1 MMPTADQVARAIIQ
15 AAKEC
20 DFFDI
25 LKRQPLI
32 LMTQPQRGR
41 TKTEDKLRHVKAYVV
56 LALRAAFPDCG
67 SVAIGRM
74 VGAANPSLLVGVL
87 LAYKAKGQ
95 LPWYDPE
102 AEARII
108 AAMGPIDWNPEQK
121 VVDETGDDPIVT
133 SVPAF
138 LPQPSTSVRGA
149 AGPPVIERFVP
160 LESTR
165 PRSKSKLEEELR
177 QAILNTGGRL
187 A

>member
-20 DFFDI
+20 DFLDI

-32 LMTQPQRGR
+32 LTTQPQRGR

-67 SVAIGRM
+67 SITIGRM
-74 VGAANPSLLVGVL
+74 VGSANPSFLVGVL

-95 LPWYDPE
+95 LPWHDPE
-102 AEARII
+102 AEARVI
-108 AAMGPIDWNPEQK
+108 AAMGPIDWNPEQTI
-121 VVDETGDDPIVT
+121 VDETGNDPVVT

-138 LPQPSTSVRGA
+138 LPV
-149 AGPPVIERFVP
+149 GPPAIERFVP
-160 LESTR
+160 LESAR